1 MTDDRDVAVDDVA
14 VDEVLDAERRR
25 CEAWLGDDV
34 AALAELLADDIWY
47 VHTNGVREDKAQVIE
62 TCRVGW
68 VVSRSSL
75 DVRLYDDVAVVT
87 GGITVSPRSDT
98 TTKYESQAIQVWLRR
113 AGRWQLVT
121 QQSTPLPS

>member
-1 MTDDRDVAVDDVA
+1 MTDDRGVVVA
-14 VDEVLDAERRR
+14 EVLHAERRR
-25 CEAWLGDDV
+25 CEAWLGDDL
-34 AALAELLADDIWY
+34 APLEDLLAEDIWY
-47 VHTNGVREDKAQVIE
+47 VHTNGVREDKGQIIE

-68 VVSRSSL
+68 VVSRGSL

-113 AGRWQLVT
+113 GGAWQLVA